1 MKTNEIFNEV
11 RMAYMGQPLT
21 GPEVRTLLSDL
32 PYGKTSL
39 FLSALVANGCI
50 EHPNKGTY
58 IFSTNPV
65 HQSLLE
71 KAIDYARKKANQ
83 YNKNYKKQGKETSKV
98 ASEKDKIQ
106 EAINL
111 LLSTGEYEIFHVEK
125 ITTIKKTQL

>member
-21 GPEVRTLLSDL
+21 GPEVRTLLADL

-50 EHPNKGTY
+50 EHPNKGKY

-65 HQSLLE
+65 HHSLLE

-83 YNKNYKKQGKETSKV
+83 YNKKRQDKELPKE
-98 ASEKDKIQ
+98 APKKDKIQ
-106 EAINL
+106 EAIDL
-111 LLSTGEYEIFHVEK
+111 LLSTGEYEIFRVEK